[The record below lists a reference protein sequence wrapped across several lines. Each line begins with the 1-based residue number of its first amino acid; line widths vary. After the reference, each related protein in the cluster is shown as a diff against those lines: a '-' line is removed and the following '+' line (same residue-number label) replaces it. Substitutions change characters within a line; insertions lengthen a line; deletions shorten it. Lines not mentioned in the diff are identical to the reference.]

1 MFYRMY
7 VTISYVTGCVGEIA
21 NFPFL
26 PNMHVCLKRFVH
38 FLSRIILAA
47 LCMLHVP
54 PALAFE
60 LAPDEG
66 VGVVLGGGGARGFAH
81 LGVLREL
88 QRLHVPIRCIAGTS
102 AGALIGGMYAN
113 GLDLGQM
120 ATDFNNA
127 NWDQMLSGRLPRT
140 EIPYDKKRD
149 DYKNYLDITF
159 GLQGGQLRVPRSA
172 INSQEIEMFIRK
184 LTRDR
189 QLDSF
194 DHLPIPFRAVAT
206 DLANG
211 EAVVFDKGPLA
222 EALRASMA
230 VPGLFDLVETNGRLL
245 VDGGLA
251 RNLPIQDARQCARN
265 LIVVDVGTPPLTKDQ
280 INSLFDVVAQ
290 TSNLM
295 VSRNVKEQM
304 ALLKPGDVLIRP
316 DLDGFSAA
324 SFGDN
329 QAIIKRGSEAASAQ
343 AAQLSQFAISAERYA
358 AWRQRLQLPEHPRVD
373 VVQVKSDSHFVN
385 TEGLANSIANFKDGE
400 AVDDIRQKLRNVFA
414 SGDYDQLSYAIDDRN
429 GRHVMTVMPLEKSI
443 GPNAVHFGLSLN
455 SSTPG
460 DSSFTFLAAHQRN
473 WLNAAGGSWRNEM
486 AIGKDKLFKTEL
498 YQPWSYDSPLFAAA
512 SVSYHVQPLSFYDD
526 SHIKYAE
533 ISNDVTSINA
543 DIGSVLGRFGELRV
557 GLFDSR
563 VESYLSQGQFP
574 LLSSTVYHSYAGIR
588 SRFVID
594 QFDNPRW
601 PRSGYFMSTV
611 FTSSLPALGSYTAS
625 RDYDAVVE
633 GVKTFG
639 DITFR
644 LTGKARGIVN
654 RKQDDYRL
662 ESLGGFLNLT
672 GYQAGELLGEKVS
685 LSRLMVYW
693 RASSL
698 PSVLGSGLYAG
709 MSAEVGRVWGNPF
722 NGSNT
727 PWIPAGSVFLAAD
740 TILGP
745 FFLGVGNARN
755 GKLSGYLYLG
765 ADY

>member
-1 MFYRMY
+1 MLLAGALM
-7 VTISYVTGCVGEIA
+7 
-21 NFPFL
+21 
-26 PNMHVCLKRFVH
+26 
-38 FLSRIILAA
+38 LSPLHAA
-47 LCMLHVP
+47 AV
-54 PALAFE
+54 E
-60 LAPDEG
+60 LSPDEG

-88 QRLHVPIRCIAGTS
+88 QRLHIPIRCIAGTS

-113 GLDLGQM
+113 GMNLDQM
-120 ATDFNNA
+120 AADFKNA
-127 NWDQMLSGRLPRT
+127 NWDQMLSGRLPRSD
-140 EIPYDKKRD
+140 IPYDKKRD
-149 DYKNYLDITF
+149 DYKNYLDVTF

-194 DHLPIPFRAVAT
+194 DQLPIPFRAVAT

-251 RNLPIQDARQCARN
+251 RNLPIQDARQCAQH
-265 LIVVDVGTPPLTKDQ
+265 LIVVDVGTPPLSKDE

-295 VSRNVKEQM
+295 VSRNVREQM
-304 ALLKPGDVLIRP
+304 ALMQPGDVLIRP
-316 DLDGFSAA
+316 DLNGYSAGA
-324 SFGDN
+324 FGDN
-329 QAIIKRGSEAASAQ
+329 QAIMARGTAAALAQ
-343 AAQLSQFAISAERYA
+343 AKALSRFSVSPERYA
-358 AWRQRLQLPEHPRVD
+358 AWRERLQLPPYPVVD
-373 VVQVKSDSHFVN
+373 AVEVQQGSRFVN
-385 TEGLANSIANFKDGE
+385 AESIAKTIAGLRGGQP
-400 AVDDIRQKLRNVFA
+400 VDEVREKLRDVFA
-414 SGDYDQLSYAIDDRN
+414 TGDYDQLGYVLDASSGRN
-429 GRHVMTVMPLEKSI
+429 VMTIMPLEKSV
-443 GPNAVHFGLSLN
+443 GPNTLHFGLSLN

-460 DSSFTFLAAHQRN
+460 DSNFSFLAAHQRN

-486 AIGKDKLFKTEL
+486 VIGKDKLFKTEL
-498 YQPWSYDSPLFAAA
+498 YQPWSYDSPLFAAV
-512 SVSYHVQPLSFYDD
+512 SLSYHQQPLSFYDG

-533 ISNDVTSINA
+533 ISNDVTSVNA
-543 DIGSVLGRFGELRV
+543 DIGSVLGRYGEFRV

-563 VESYLSQGQFP
+563 VESYLSQGQFSY
-574 LLSSTVYHSYAGIR
+574 LSDTVTHNYAGVR
-588 SRFVID
+588 GKLVID

-601 PRSGYFMSTV
+601 PRSGYFMNTV
-611 FTSSLPALGSYTAS
+611 LTSSLPALGSYNAS
-625 RDYDAVVE
+625 RDYDAIVE

-644 LTGKARGIVN
+644 LTGKARGIVS

-672 GYQAGELLGEKVS
+672 GYQAGELLGEKVA

-722 NGSNT
+722 SGSNT
-727 PWIPAGSVFLAAD
+727 GWIPAGSVFLAAD

-745 FFLGVGNARN
+745 FFLGMGNAKN
-755 GKLSGYLYLG
+755 GKPSAYLYLG